1 LRLEIGEMGA
11 GLGFELREVLALR
24 GALCRLAVVI
34 GGGLL
39 ALRVDEWHGGSGGI
53 KCQTN
58 GLLGESAG
66 VALVDRV
73 AGEAGGLHFGG
84 GVAVP
89 GNYGAEVVDDCVAA
103 DGELSGLIVSA
114 YQSGGGENYTENQG
128 CEDGAC

>member
-1 LRLEIGEMGA
+1 MGA

-24 GALCRLAVVI
+24 GPLCRLAVVL

-73 AGEAGGLHFGG
+73 AGKAGGMHFGG
-84 GVAVP
+84 GGAVT
-89 GNYGAEVVDDCVAA
+89 GDDGAEVVDDCVAA
-103 DGELSGLIVSA
+103 DGELNALIVSS
-114 YQSGGGENYTENQG
+114 YQSSGAEAKTENQG
-128 CEDGAC
+128 CEDDES